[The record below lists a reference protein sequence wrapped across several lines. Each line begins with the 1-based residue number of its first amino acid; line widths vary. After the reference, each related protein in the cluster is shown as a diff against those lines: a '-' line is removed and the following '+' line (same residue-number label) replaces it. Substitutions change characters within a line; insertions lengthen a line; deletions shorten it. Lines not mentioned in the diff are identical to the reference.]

1 MDYATR
7 LSNHNKEKE
16 RNNKK
21 IREGSKNPPPSKV
34 SRKRDQREAR
44 VKI

>member
-1 MDYATR
+1 MLLGYQTITKKR
-7 LSNHNKEKE
+7 KEIT
-16 RNNKK
+16 KK
-21 IREGSKNPPPSKV
+21 IGEGSKNPPPSKV